1 MAGFTPAYPYTT
13 PAELLIPTY
22 TSEKGT
28 QVKAF
33 PAQGVRINVSF
44 RSFGGTESTTNDVL
58 TVINTATV
66 ETWYRPDI
74 KSDCRIY
81 IIQTGEIYDVIGQP
95 ENINMRNQYLKFK
108 VEKTGGGA

>member
-74 KSDCRIY
+74 KADCRIKLTDGALY
-81 IIQTGEIYDVIGQP
+81 EIIGAP
-95 ENINMRNQYLKFK
+95 ENIELRNQFVKFK
-108 VEKTGGGA
+108 VKAIEGNP